1 MKKAVFLDRDGVI
14 NKAFVKDGLPKSP
27 NSLNELKILP
37 GVKESIL
44 RLKELGFICLVVT
57 NQPDVPRGKINKN
70 TVIEMNNFLKKEI
83 KLDDIFVCYHDDK
96 DNCNCRKPKPGL
108 LLQASKKWNVDFKK
122 SFIIGDRWRDIQ
134 AGEKIGCK
142 TIFLDYKYNLKKSLS
157 TANKRGT
164 KFAVIIGQEEY
175 KNNNYI
181 LKNLLT
187 NSQEKLTI
195 SKLIKKLNKN

>member
-44 RLKELGFICLVVT
+44 RLKELDFICLVVT

-70 TVIEMNNFLKKEI
+70 IVVEMNNFLKKEI
-83 KLDDIFVCYHDDK
+83 ELDDIFVCYHDDK

-108 LLQASKKWNVDFKK
+108 LLQASKKWNVDLKK
-122 SFIIGDRWRDIQ
+122 SFLVGDRWRDIQ
-134 AGEKIGCK
+134 AGEKVGCK
-142 TIFLDYKYNLKKSLS
+142 TIFLEYNYKDIKPKNPNFVTDTLF
-157 TANKRGT
+157 N
-164 KFAVIIGQEEY
+164 AVNII
-175 KNNNYI
+175 
-181 LKNLLT
+181 
-187 NSQEKLTI
+187 EKL
-195 SKLIKKLNKN
+195 

>member
-1 MKKAVFLDRDGVI
+1 MKKAIFLDRDGVI
-14 NKAFVKDGLPKSP
+14 NKAFIKDGLPKSP
-27 NSLNELKILP
+27 NSLSELKILP

-44 RLKELGFICLVVT
+44 RLKELDFICLVVT

-83 KLDDIFVCYHDDK
+83 ELDDIFVCYHDDK

-108 LLQASKKWNVDFKK
+108 LLQAIKKWNVDFKK

-142 TIFLDYKYNLKKSLS
+142 TIFIDYKYKEKKPNNPDFTTDTLLKA
-157 TANKRGT
+157 TY
-164 KFAVIIGQEEY
+164 II
-175 KNNNYI
+175 
-181 LKNLLT
+181 
-187 NSQEKLTI
+187 EK
-195 SKLIKKLNKN
+195 IKV